1 MHALRILHSRL
12 KSLVFYFK
20 VWDEEVLSFLIY
32 ALGRKGGINNAF
44 GQNRFLINMIR
55 DKGERRDGGFIF
67 LVGAYFDI
75 LEVGDRKSVCFER
88 NIHW

>member
-1 MHALRILHSRL
+1 M
-12 KSLVFYFK
+12 
-20 VWDEEVLSFLIY
+20 SFLIY

-67 LVGAYFDI
+67 LAGAYFDI
-75 LEVGDRKSVCFER
+75 LEVGDRKRVCFER